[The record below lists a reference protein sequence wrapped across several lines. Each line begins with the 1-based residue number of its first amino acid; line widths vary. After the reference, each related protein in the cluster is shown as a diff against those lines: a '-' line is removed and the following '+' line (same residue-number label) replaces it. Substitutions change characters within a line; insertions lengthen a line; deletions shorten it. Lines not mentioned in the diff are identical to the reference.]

1 MTAKD
6 LSLSASKPIHVS
18 YDGLFLIQELGD
30 GYVDVYTLE
39 GKKLSK
45 EPVHLASGRSTIA
58 EFKDNYW
65 YLRATD
71 QTEKEVLIG
80 CNGAWFVLP

>member
-1 MTAKD
+1 MTEKN
-6 LSLSASKPIHVS
+6 LSLSASKPIHIS
-18 YDGLFLIQELGD
+18 NDGMFLIQEIGN
-30 GYVDVYTLE
+30 GFVDVYTLD

-45 EPVHLASGRSTIA
+45 EPVRLASGRSTIA

-71 QTEKEVLIG
+71 QAEKEVLIG
-80 CNGAWFVLP
+80 SNGAWFILP